1 MSFRRIILLIPLAIV
16 FMTAAPYVRTAR
28 SDPKTK
34 RPKLVLVIIVD
45 QMRADYLDRFYDLFC
60 EKGIRHLL
68 KNGARFTNC
77 NYDYTP
83 TNTAP
88 GHSFILS
95 GIYPGTSGIISNEWY
110 SVALGRI
117 FYCVE
122 DSNVSSLGIDS
133 ANAAGKMS
141 PRNFHGIS
149 VGDRLKAVSPE
160 SKVIGIS
167 IKDRG
172 AILPAGKHASGAFWF
187 DPQSGRWIS
196 SNYYFHRLPDW
207 VQSFNDLRQPES
219 YLRTIWNRLLPAQ
232 AYARQGLDSAR
243 GEGLLP
249 GENSPVFPHIVAD
262 ISKPASIQTS
272 GINPR
277 RFDALL
283 PTPAGD
289 ELTIQFAEAA
299 LAGEQLGQRNVT
311 DILSISFSSLDYC
324 GHIFGPDSHEIED
337 MVVCLDRS
345 LAGLFA
351 YIDSSVGLQNTFI
364 ALTADHGVCP
374 LPERKS
380 ASECGRI
387 NSKDMLMTLKVRI
400 GQQFNYNE
408 GNENLITALSNDY
421 IYLDYPGI
429 HAHGW
434 NADSF
439 EVAVGNACMKERY
452 MARFYT
458 RTQLEHSI
466 TGGGLHDSIQM
477 KIEKGFN
484 KELSGGVALVV
495 QPYSFF
501 SGLSTGTT
509 HGAPNAYDTHV
520 PLVLFG
526 EGVRRG
532 KYSYPVSPSIISATL
547 SDLLGISVPSNSS
560 GVAWHGI
567 IR

>member
-1 MSFRRIILLIPLAIV
+1 MQINCLLHSRRIYTNLKGVHVTFEKYVLVFGNLQCMIRWIHVNPKRRVRNCIILNNPGIIMFFRRIILLIPLIIV
-16 FMTAAPYVRTAR
+16 FLTAAPYVRAAR
-28 SDPKTK
+28 SNPKSI

-60 EKGIRHLL
+60 EKGFRRLM
-68 KNGARFTNC
+68 KYGARFTNC

-95 GIYPGTSGIISNEWY
+95 GICPGTSGIISNEWY
-110 SVALGRI
+110 NVALGRI

-122 DSNVSSLGIDS
+122 DSNVFSLGIDS
-133 ANAAGKMS
+133 ANTAGKMS
-141 PRNFHGIS
+141 PRNFHGTS
-149 VGDRLKAVSPE
+149 VGDRLKTISPE
-160 SKVIGIS
+160 SKVFGIS

-172 AILPAGKHASGAFWF
+172 AILPAGKHANGVYWF

-196 SNYYFHRLPDW
+196 SSYYFHRLPGW
-207 VQSFNDLRQPES
+207 VQSLNDLRQPES
-219 YLRTIWNRLLPAQ
+219 YLHTTWNRLLPSQ

-243 GEGLLP
+243 GEGVLT
-249 GENSPVFPHIVAD
+249 GENSPVFPHIIAD
-262 ISKPASIQTS
+262 VSDSASMPKT
-272 GINPR
+272 GIKSR

-289 ELTIQFAEAA
+289 ELTVQFAEAA

-337 MVVCLDRS
+337 MVVRLDRS
-345 LAGLFA
+345 LACFFA

-374 LPERKS
+374 LPERKPV
-380 ASECGRI
+380 SECGRI

-408 GNENLITALSNDY
+408 GNENLIIALSNDY

-429 HAHGW
+429 QAHGW
-434 NADSF
+434 KADSF
-439 EVAVGNACMKERY
+439 EVAVGNACLKERY
-452 MARFYT
+452 IAGYYT
-458 RTQLEHSI
+458 RTQLEHSVTI
-466 TGGGLHDSIQM
+466 GGSHDSIQM
-477 KIEKGFN
+477 KIENGFN

-495 QPYSFF
+495 
-501 SGLSTGTT
+501 
-509 HGAPNAYDTHV
+509 
-520 PLVLFG
+520 
-526 EGVRRG
+526 
-532 KYSYPVSPSIISATL
+532 
-547 SDLLGISVPSNSS
+547 
-560 GVAWHGI
+560 
-567 IR
+567 